1 MQSRRAVLPIVV
13 RRFAVPVFAALV
25 FATLVF
31 AVGPGLVR
39 PARAQ
44 SPADT
49 AAAVAFIRTTGQQLV
64 NVVNGPGSAAAKNA
78 GLTRIVDRDVDVDGI
93 AKFCLGRFWRLATPA
108 QRTQY
113 EHLFHHV
120 LVLNVTSKVGD
131 YTGVTIAIG
140 RAVPRAEG
148 VVVATTVTRPGQAP
162 AEVDWLVQEIGG
174 APKIVDVIAEGT
186 SLRLTQR
193 SDYAS
198 FISRH
203 NDSVPA
209 LLTALQAQAARAG

>member
-1 MQSRRAVLPIVV
+1 MQPRRVFLPI
-13 RRFAVPVFAALV
+13 AALLFAAW
-25 FATLVF
+25 
-31 AVGPGLVR
+31 PGLVR

-49 AAAVAFIRTTGQQLV
+49 AAAVGFIRTAGQELV
-64 NVVNGPGSAAAKNA
+64 EVINGPGSAASKSAA
-78 GLTRIVDRDVDVDGI
+78 LTQIVDRDVDVDGI
-93 AKFCLGRFWRLATPA
+93 AKFCLGRFWRVATPA

-113 EHLFHHV
+113 ESLFHRV
-120 LVLNVTSKVGD
+120 LVLNVTSKIGD
-131 YTGVTIAIG
+131 YTGVTITVG

-162 AEVDWLVQEIGG
+162 AEVDWLVKQIGG
-174 APKIVDVIAEGT
+174 APKIVDVVAEGT

-198 FISRH
+198 YISRH

-209 LLTALQAQAARAG
+209 LITALRAQAARAG

>member
-1 MQSRRAVLPIVV
+1 MQPRRVFLPIAVL
-13 RRFAVPVFAALV
+13 L
-25 FATLVF
+25 FATW
-31 AVGPGLVR
+31 PGLVR

-49 AAAVAFIRTTGQQLV
+49 AAAVGFIRTAGRELV
-64 NVVNGPGSAAAKNA
+64 GVINGPGSAASKSAA
-78 GLTRIVDRDVDVDGI
+78 LTQIVDRDVDVDGI
-93 AKFCLGRFWRLATPA
+93 AKFCLGRFWRVATPA

-113 EHLFHHV
+113 ESLFHRV
-120 LVLNVTSKVGD
+120 LVLNVTSKIGD
-131 YTGVTIAIG
+131 YTGVTITVG

-162 AEVDWLVQEIGG
+162 AEVDWLVKQIGG
-174 APKIVDVIAEGT
+174 APKIVDVVAEGT

-198 FISRH
+198 YISRH

-209 LLTALQAQAARAG
+209 LITALRAQAARAG